1 MDAVRL
7 GRAVTAVRVRLRRTQ
22 SDVAHRAGVS
32 RSTVARIEHGDA
44 WSVTLGTLQKV
55 VDALEIQVALIARWR
70 GGEIDRLIDAG
81 HAAMHEA
88 MARRLGRLA
97 GWLSVPE
104 VSFAIYAER
113 GVIDILAWHRA
124 TRSLLI
130 IELKTILMNVSELI
144 GVMDQRRRLGVP
156 DRREP
161 RLASRYGERMGGPRR
176 DDDQPAA
183 VRRAQHCA
191 PGRVSRR
198 RAGHPR
204 LAQVATRCDLG
215 ALVSLIRPRGRPYV
229 EPIEGAA
236 PHGPSTARGMIV

>member
-1 MDAVRL
+1 VDAVRL
-7 GRAVTAVRVRLRRTQ
+7 GRAVTAVRVKLRRTQ
-22 SDVAHRAGVS
+22 SEVAHRAGVS

-44 WSVTLGTLQKV
+44 SSVTLGTLQKV
-55 VDALEIQVALIARWR
+55 GEALGIQVALVARWR

-113 GVIDILAWHRA
+113 GVIDILAWHSA

-144 GVMDQRRRLGVP
+144 GVMDRRRRLAFQIA
-156 DRREP
+156 
-161 RLASRYGERMGGPRR
+161 ASRGWRPET
-176 DDDQPAA
+176 
-183 VRRAQHCA
+183 
-191 PGRVSRR
+191 VSVWVILAETMTNRR
-198 RAGHPR
+198 RFAEHKTVLRAAFPADGRAMREWLRSPGEAISALSFLSYDHEGDR
-204 LAQVATRCDLG
+204 TWSRTRVRHR
-215 ALVSLIRPRGRPYV
+215 AVPQRRGR
-229 EPIEGAA
+229 
-236 PHGPSTARGMIV
+236 